1 MLDVTVIEDA
11 EAAAVSLDP
20 IRSRLLAELAAGPA
34 SAAMLAGKVG
44 LPRQKVNYHLKTLER
59 HGLVELAGERRK
71 GNVTERMMRAT
82 AASYVISPQ
91 ALAAVQPDPDRF
103 RDQLSARWLLA
114 LGARL
119 VRDVGLLVT
128 GATKARKRLAT
139 YALDGEV
146 TFASAADRAAFIE
159 ELTAGVSAL
168 IRKYHDGD
176 AEAGRPHRI
185 VVAVHPTVK
194 PEAAAGAEAVTRTEA
209 VAGPEPVG
217 QPRTAAGPEAS
228 AVTQNDAVAGPEA
241 VQAPADPETTH

>member
-20 IRSRLLAELAAGPA
+20 IRARLLAELAAGPA
-34 SAAMLAGKVG
+34 SAAMLAGRVG

-82 AASYVISPQ
+82 AASYVISPK

-119 VRDVGLLVT
+119 VRDVGSLVT
-128 GATKARKRLAT
+128 GAAKARKRLAT

-176 AEAGRPHRI
+176 TETGRPHRI
-185 VVAVHPTVK
+185 VVAVHPTLK
-194 PEAAAGAEAVTRTEA
+194 PEAGEGPEA
-209 VAGPEPVG
+209 VA
-217 QPRTAAGPEAS
+217 QSDAAAGPEAV
-228 AVTQNDAVAGPEA
+228 AQPRAAAGPEA
-241 VQAPADPETTH
+241 LGQPGAGPETAGEAPARTAATH

>member
-71 GNVTERMMRAT
+71 GNVTERLMRAT
-82 AASYVISPQ
+82 AASYVISPL

-119 VRDVGLLVT
+119 VRDVGTLIT

-146 TFASAADRAAFIE
+146 TFASAVERAAFIE
-159 ELTAGVSAL
+159 ELTAGVGAL
-168 IRKYHDGD
+168 ISKYHDGD
-176 AEAGRPHRI
+176 ATGGRPHRI
-185 VVAVHPTVK
+185 VVAVHPTVR
-194 PEAAAGAEAVTRTEA
+194 PQAAADPVTGDGAAALPAPHAMTGPGPGP
-209 VAGPEPVG
+209 GPEPVD
-217 QPRTAAGPEAS
+217 E
-228 AVTQNDAVAGPEA
+228 D
-241 VQAPADPETTH
+241 PARPETAR